1 VRAEAKLRARVLDSV
16 ASDEVVAELYARGAD
31 AEAVRA
37 IAARGLSRA
46 MLVGPLKLDEAQ
58 ALRKAAAAAQGLAVM
73 SRPAGRQDPSRA
85 DVVVMAP
92 SDTLAAIAA
101 QVGGEAGARMQAALG
116 GFLHPVARVLRCR
129 DRELA
134 LGEKTLIMGIINVT
148 PDSFSGDGLADNTAA
163 AIAQGKQMVADG
175 ADILDIGGESTRPGA
190 DPVSLDDELARVL
203 PVIRGLRAE
212 VEVPLS
218 IDTYKCAV
226 AKEALAAGAVMVND
240 ISGLHFGV
248 EMANAAAEAG
258 AAVVVMHI
266 QGTPRDMQEEPK
278 YDDVIG
284 EISDYLE
291 DGIARAEAAGL
302 TRDRIV
308 VDPGFGFGKTVEHNL
323 ELLRRLREFRS
334 LGCAVM
340 VGTSRKSTIGKL
352 LGDAPA
358 DQRLLG
364 TASTVALAVVAGA
377 DIVRVHDVREM
388 AQVARVADAVVR
400 VKHEPPPG
408 SEHKWAHQRE
418 QE

>member
-1 VRAEAKLRARVLDSV
+1 VRPEAKLRARVLDSV

-101 QVGGEAGARMQAALG
+101 QVGGEVGARMQAALE
-116 GFLHPVARVLRCR
+116 GFLHPVTRILRCR
-129 DRELA
+129 DRELT

-175 ADILDIGGESTRPGA
+175 AGILDIGGESTRPGA

-203 PVIRGLRAE
+203 PVLRGLRAE

-226 AKEALAAGAVMVND
+226 AKEALVAGAVIVND
-240 ISGLHFGV
+240 IGGLHFDTN
-248 EMANAAAEAG
+248 MANAAAEAG